1 MTDTKTQRAERDSGT
16 VPALVVPSRLRLF
29 IACLI
34 LSVIA
39 ISDPLYVASIIALG
53 NDEMRK
59 LAKKRK
65 AEILCGPNPGVHL
78 SDGASPDVKCAT
90 RCSHS

>member
-1 MTDTKTQRAERDSGT
+1 MTENKSKSDCRDSGT

-65 AEILCGPNPGVHL
+65 AEILCGHNGGGERHE
-78 SDGASPDVKCAT
+78 
-90 RCSHS
+90 